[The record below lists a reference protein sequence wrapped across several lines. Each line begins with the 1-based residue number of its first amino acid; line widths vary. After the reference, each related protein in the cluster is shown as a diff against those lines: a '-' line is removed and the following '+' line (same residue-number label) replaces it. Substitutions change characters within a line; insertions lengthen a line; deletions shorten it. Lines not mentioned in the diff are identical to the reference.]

1 MLSYDETGRLT
12 EIVSN
17 TLKNNV
23 ANYLSNYR
31 MINDYVSIE
40 SANVIDLA
48 INVDVVQFVTIVLVF
63 ALTLTPELR

>member
-1 MLSYDETGRLT
+1 MDSG
-12 EIVSN
+12 
-17 TLKNNV
+17 LKNNV

-48 INVDVVQFVTIVLVF
+48 INVGIKVS
-63 ALTLTPELR
+63 